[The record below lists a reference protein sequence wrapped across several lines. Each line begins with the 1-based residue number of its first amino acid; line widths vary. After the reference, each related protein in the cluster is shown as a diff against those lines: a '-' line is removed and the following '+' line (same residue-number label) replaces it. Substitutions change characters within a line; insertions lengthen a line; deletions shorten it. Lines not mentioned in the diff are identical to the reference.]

1 MNILITGSSGFIGF
15 SLSKYILELS
25 NKHKIY
31 GIDSLNSYYSQ
42 KIKEKKNQYI
52 KKV

>member
-1 MNILITGSSGFIGF
+1 MNILVTGVSGFIGF

-25 NKHKIY
+25 DKHKIY

-42 KIKEKKNQYI
+42 KLKKKEPIY
-52 KKV
+52 